1 MLPRLG
7 VQSGRTPQANRTM
20 SEADRSEVTQL
31 LHRARDGDD
40 AAFDRLFEVVY
51 HELRGMARAV
61 RRSGASE
68 TINTTALVHEAYL
81 KLIPSKS
88 LSWNDRSHFFGVAA
102 RAMRQVLVRAAEKRS
117 AKKRGAGQAAVSF
130 VEGVHGG
137 VLDPEKVLDLDSA
150 LRSLEEVNPRQARV
164 VECRFFAGLSVE
176 ETAQALGVSQPTV
189 KRDWRF
195 ARAWL
200 AETLSEA

>member
-1 MLPRLG
+1 
-7 VQSGRTPQANRTM
+7 M
-20 SEADRSEVTQL
+20 SEADRSDVTRL

-40 AAFDRLFEVVY
+40 GAFDRLFEVVY
-51 HELRGMARAV
+51 EELRGMARAV

-68 TINTTALVHEAYL
+68 TINTTALVHEAYV

-117 AKKRGAGQAAVSF
+117 AKKRGAGKAAVSF
-130 VEGVHGG
+130 VEELHGG
-137 VLDPEKVLDLDSA
+137 VVDPEKVLDLDAA
-150 LRSLEEVNPRQARV
+150 LRALEETNPRQARV

-176 ETAQALGVSQPTV
+176 ETAQALGVSEPTV